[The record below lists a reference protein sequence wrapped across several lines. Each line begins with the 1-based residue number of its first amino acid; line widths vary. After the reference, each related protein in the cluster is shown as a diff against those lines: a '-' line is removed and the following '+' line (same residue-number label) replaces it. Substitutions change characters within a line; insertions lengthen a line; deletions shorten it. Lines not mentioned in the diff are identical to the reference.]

1 MPFFESLIEQRPWLL
16 VLALALLWFLESHRP
31 RIQRRERRL
40 SHALANL
47 GLAVCNGAL
56 SFGVAFALLAVTQLA
71 QDYQFGL
78 LPLLNLPPW
87 ASWITAL
94 VILDCWQYWWH
105 RLNHRLPL
113 LWRFHAV
120 HHADAELD
128 VTSGLRFHTME
139 ILFSH
144 LARLLVLPLL
154 GLTLPQ
160 VLLYETLV
168 LPIILFHHSNLR
180 LPPRLESALR
190 LLIITPGLHVLHHSR
205 YQPETD
211 SNFASGLSVWDRLF
225 GTQRSRPDLD
235 NVQLGLDDWEP
246 KQWRSFVGMLTAP
259 FRRK

>member
-1 MPFFESLIEQRPWLL
+1 MSFLDPLIQQRPWLIAIT
-16 VLALALLWFLESHRP
+16 LALFWFLESSRP
-31 RIQRRERRL
+31 LFPGRKGRL
-40 SHALANL
+40 SHGLANL
-47 GLAVCNGAL
+47 TLAACNAAL
-56 SFGVAFALLAVTQLA
+56 SFGCAFALLALTELA
-71 QDYQFGL
+71 HAHQFGL
-78 LPLLNLPPW
+78 LPLLSLPDW
-87 ASWITAL
+87 VSWVAAL
-94 VILDCWQYWWH
+94 ILLDCWQYWWH

-139 ILFSH
+139 IFFSH

-154 GLTLPQ
+154 GITLPQ

-180 LPPRLESALR
+180 LPPRLESILR
-190 LLIITPGLHVLHHSR
+190 TVIITPGLHVLHHSR

-211 SNFASGLSVWDRLF
+211 SNFASGLSLWDRLF
-225 GTQRSRPDLD
+225 RTRRTRPDPE
-235 NVQLGLDDWEP
+235 NVQLGLDHWERP
-246 KQWRSFVGMLTAP
+246 QWRTILGMLAAP